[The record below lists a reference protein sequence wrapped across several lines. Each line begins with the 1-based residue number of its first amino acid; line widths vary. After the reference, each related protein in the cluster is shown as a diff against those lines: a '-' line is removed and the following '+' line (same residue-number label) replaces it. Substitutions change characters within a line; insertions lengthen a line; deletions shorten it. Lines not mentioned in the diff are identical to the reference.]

1 MVCTPDAMAKPEKHS
16 WHRIGTS
23 RLTLLSHQSNGTGIM
38 SLRSWSTLVKEVE
51 SSHKTKR

>member
-23 RLTLLSHQSNGTGIM
+23 RLTLLSHQSNGTGLM